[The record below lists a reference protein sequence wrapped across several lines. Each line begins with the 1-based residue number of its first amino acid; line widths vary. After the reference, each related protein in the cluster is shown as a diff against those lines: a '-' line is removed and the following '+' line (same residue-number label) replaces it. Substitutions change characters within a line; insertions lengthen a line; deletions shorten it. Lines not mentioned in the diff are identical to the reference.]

1 MSNKNYARDYYDEYD
16 NYDEGDDSYG
26 SSDNFQPI
34 RKTVKKMSNGNI
46 NSKRNKI
53 NYRNKDR
60 NYSKKSRY

>member
-1 MSNKNYARDYYDEYD
+1 MSNKNYARDYYEDDYD
-16 NYDEGDDSYG
+16 NYEEDSYG
-26 SSDNFQPI
+26 TSDNFQPI

-60 NYSKKSRY
+60 NYSKKEKH